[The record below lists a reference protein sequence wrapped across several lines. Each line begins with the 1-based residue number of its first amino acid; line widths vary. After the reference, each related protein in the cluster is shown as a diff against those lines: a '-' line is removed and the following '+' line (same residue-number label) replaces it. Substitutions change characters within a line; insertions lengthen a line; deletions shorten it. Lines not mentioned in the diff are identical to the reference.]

1 MPAAPVANP
10 LAGPTVSN
18 TSITLDVA
26 INNPTVITRTIANLA
41 AQNFFADK
49 VFSVGGEVS
58 GGAVLFERPP
68 SVQTDLFAERD
79 VQEVAPGEEFPV
91 LTFLRGQP
99 VAAYPRKIGGKW
111 FIPREAR
118 KRNDVR
124 LLTRYMQATANT
136 IARKVDLMAIALLDS
151 AISTFT
157 RTYAAGTTWGVAA
170 AVTFNT
176 KTAANQPLSD
186 LIGANA
192 SIMLEERGHQLNSI
206 ALSPTDYANLIR
218 IYGPDGVAAAL
229 ASVGITQVIVSQR
242 ITAGAAYLFERGM
255 VGFWR
260 NEFPLQEETEEEGVA
275 AGGRQRW
282 HYQASV
288 SPVMGVDDQYALL
301 KLTGI

>member
-26 INNPTVITRTIANLA
+26 INNPSTITRTIAALA

-49 VFSVGGEVS
+49 VFQVGGDVQ

-124 LLTRYMQATANT
+124 LLTRYMNATANT
-136 IARKVDLMAIALLDS
+136 ISRKVDQLAIAVLEQ

-157 RTYAAGTTWGVAA
+157 RTYAAGSTWSAA
-170 AVTFNT
+170 AATTFNT

-192 SIMLEERGHQLNSI
+192 SVMNEERGHKLDSIVLN
-206 ALSPTDYANLIR
+206 PTDYANLVR
-218 IYGPDGVAAAL
+218 IYGADGVDAAL
-229 ASVGITQVIVSQR
+229 RSVGITNTLVSQR
-242 ITAGAAYLFERGM
+242 ITAGSAYLFERGM

-260 NEFPLQEETEEEGVA
+260 NEFPLQEETEDEGVA

-282 HYQASV
+282 WYQASV